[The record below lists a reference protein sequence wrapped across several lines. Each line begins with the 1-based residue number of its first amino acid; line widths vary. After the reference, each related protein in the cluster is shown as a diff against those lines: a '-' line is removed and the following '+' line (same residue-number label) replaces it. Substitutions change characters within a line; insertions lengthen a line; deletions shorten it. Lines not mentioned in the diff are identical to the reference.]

1 MVQPEGVRAL
11 PRQRILA
18 IQELIRGSYAGM
30 ATDDVVVIDTNST
43 TVSTG
48 ADGEDPL
55 LTKQRE
61 AEKHIEYKL
70 RKLLVE
76 YPAQIA
82 VFAEIDP
89 TMESELASVKFDAE
103 PTNLQSSSKKVETT
117 RNQQIP
123 SGVPGADPNAIGNR
137 AQSISKDLEVLNT
150 TEDERQSSG
159 VAGQQFE
166 SSKLADLQ
174 VKSVRV
180 SIMLPTSYYEQLNI
194 KNVTDADPTKD
205 KKDIV
210 LDLAT
215 LEALRATTQKKIQ
228 DIVSPLLPKV
238 AAGAL
243 LTLWSLYDA
252 PELHSAETEEELQQ
266 VRLDVAG

>member
-1 MVQPEGVRAL
+1 MRNPPICRPVP
-11 PRQRILA
+11 
-18 IQELIRGSYAGM
+18 
-30 ATDDVVVIDTNST
+30 
-43 TVSTG
+43 
-48 ADGEDPL
+48 
-55 LTKQRE
+55 K
-61 AEKHIEYKL
+61 KL
-70 RKLLVE
+70 K
-76 YPAQIA
+76 P
-82 VFAEIDP
+82 P
-89 TMESELASVKFDAE
+89 
-103 PTNLQSSSKKVETT
+103 

-150 TEDERQSSG
+150 TEDERQSME

-215 LEALRATTQKKIQ
+215 PRRLC
-228 DIVSPLLPKV
+228 V
-238 AAGAL
+238 
-243 LTLWSLYDA
+243 
-252 PELHSAETEEELQQ
+252 LQRRKNPGHRQ
-266 VRLDVAG
+266 STFAQSSSGSGC